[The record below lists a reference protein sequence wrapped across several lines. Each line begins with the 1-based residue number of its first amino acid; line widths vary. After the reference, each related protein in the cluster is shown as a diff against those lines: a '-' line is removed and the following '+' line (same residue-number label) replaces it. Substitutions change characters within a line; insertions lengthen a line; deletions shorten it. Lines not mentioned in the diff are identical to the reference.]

1 MKTIISFDGE
11 TSIDFSDGS
20 HVRLDPEDADLAN
33 FIFLISKNG
42 KKYPTVRDSDMLRH
56 ASRVIAERILGKK
69 IGNNVVVFH
78 KNGDLLDNR
87 RSNLQIGTRANVSQC
102 RRKTASS
109 TTSVYKGVSFDRQCG
124 KWIASIKV
132 NGRVTYLG
140 RFEKE
145 EDAAKAYDAAARKY
159 FGSFAR
165 TNFQLHEEVVTS

>member
-1 MKTIISFDGE
+1 MEGEMKTIISFDGE

-33 FIFLISKNG
+33 FIFLISKEW

-87 RSNLQIGTRANVSQC
+87 RSIFRLGHGQTCLNVEEKLLARLQAYTKESVLIAN
-102 RRKTASS
+102 A
-109 TTSVYKGVSFDRQCG
+109 
-124 KWIASIKV
+124 A
-132 NGRVTYLG
+132 NG
-140 RFEKE
+140 
-145 EDAAKAYDAAARKY
+145 
-159 FGSFAR
+159 
-165 TNFQLHEEVVTS
+165 